1 MSDSGGL
8 VKGLKGLLKV
18 AVADLTAQAE
28 AGEVEWVLR
37 LRAEYDRAFAKK
49 RTGLSWSAWRASE
62 LDQAAVAWV
71 LSSVFVRYCEDNEL
85 IEGVWIT
92 GPDERAQFALDAET
106 LFYRQD
112 PARNAR
118 DWLREGFAVL
128 AGLPATA
135 DVVSREHSPVWR
147 VPLGA
152 DASKRM
158 LDFWRETRSD
168 GTLRWP
174 LADPALD
181 TRFLGDIYQDLSEAA
196 KKQYALLQT
205 PVFVEEFILDQTL
218 DPAIAEFGLSEV
230 KMIDPACGSGHFLL
244 GAFARLLDAWTA
256 EAPGMDVRERVQQAL
271 DQVHGVDLNPFAVAI
286 ARFRLTVAALKASG
300 LHRLSEAPRYN
311 YHLASGDSLLAGLG
325 RQGVLLDDDGDLA
338 AHAYPAEDVHEHPG
352 ILEPGRYQVVV
363 GNPPYIT
370 VKDKALNQAY
380 RRAYPTCKGK
390 YALSVPFMELFFRLA
405 ARGEPGRPAGFVGQI
420 TSNSFMKRE
429 FGSKVI
435 EDLLSGKNPD
445 NPVDLTEVIDTS
457 GAYIPGHGTPTVI
470 LIGRRRAPVG
480 ETVRAVLGVR
490 GEPGQPEDAAK
501 GLVWAQI
508 VENLGNPGFD
518 GEYVT
523 VEDLARVALSQHPWS
538 LSGGAAGPLKDAIE
552 VTSRGVLGDFSDS
565 LGITSFTL
573 EDDVYVVSGRDLE
586 RRGVER
592 NWCRVMVLGD
602 GLRDW
607 QDSPEQPLAIFPYA
621 EDFAPR
627 RVEDETPV
635 LRWMWPFRTNLANNR
650 MFGGQTKVEA
660 GLEWFE
666 YGRLTGSKLR
676 TPLSIAFAFVATHN
690 HFVLD
695 RGGKVFKQS
704 APVIKLPEGATEDDH
719 LGLLA
724 VLNSSTACFWLKQV
738 CHNKGVGGIGGGIGD
753 EEWEPRYEFTGTK
766 LQDYP
771 LPANPPTEFGR
782 QLDNLAQELRSQR
795 PASVCEVE
803 VSSRAGLD
811 RAREEYERIRRRMI
825 ALQEELDW
833 HVYELHGL
841 TDEPLTYGD
850 ADLPGLDLGQRAF
863 EIALARQVAGG
874 EESTAWFERHG
885 STPITA
891 IPESWPAEYRQLV
904 QRRLDLMASD
914 RSIGLLERPE
924 FKRRWAAKSW
934 EEMESEA
941 LRDYCLDRLEDPSWW
956 SDAQGP
962 QVLSVSQLAHMVRHD
977 ERLIAGLQVLT
988 GTTDF
993 DLAAEIG
1000 RLVSPLAVPFLAA
1013 HRYTDAGLVKRKE
1026 WEHVWDLQRREDAG
1040 ETVDIPVPP
1049 KYQQKDFRKAT
1060 YWKARGKL
1068 DVPKERFIAYPGAGG
1083 GADTSL
1089 VLGWAGWHHAQQA
1102 FALARLI
1109 VDRQNNYAWG
1119 TEELTPLLA
1128 GLAELEPWLWQWHDG
1143 VDAGTGVNPAQ
1154 AITALLDQQLAQH
1167 RLTRANLGEWRPG

>member
-1 MSDSGGL
+1 MSDSDGL

-28 AGEVEWVLR
+28 AGEAEWAR
-37 LRAEYDRAFAKK
+37 QLRAEYDRAFAKK
-49 RTGLSWSAWRASE
+49 RTGLAWSAWRASE

-71 LSSVFVRYCEDNEL
+71 LSSVFVRFCEDNHL
-85 IEGVWIT
+85 IDGVWIT
-92 GPDERAQFALDAET
+92 GQGERAQFALDAET

-118 DWLREGFAVL
+118 DWLRKGFAVL

-152 DASKRM
+152 DASKQI
-158 LDFWRETRSD
+158 LDFWRDTRDD
-168 GTLRWP
+168 GSLKWS
-174 LADPALD
+174 LADPELG

-244 GAFARLLDAWTA
+244 GAFARFLNGWTA
-256 EAPGMDVRERVQQAL
+256 QGPGMDVRERVQRAL

-300 LHRLSEAPRYN
+300 LPRLSEAPRYN
-311 YHLASGDSLLAGLG
+311 YHLATGDSLLAGLG

-338 AHAYPAEDVHEHPG
+338 DHAYPAEDVHEHPG

-370 VKDKALNQAY
+370 VKDKALNEAY
-380 RRAYPTCKGK
+380 RRAYQTCHRQ

-405 ARGEPGRPAGFVGQI
+405 ARGEQGRPAGFVGQI

-445 NPVDLTEVIDTS
+445 NPVDLTAVIDTS

-470 LIGRRRAPVG
+470 LFGRRRAPVG

-490 GEPGQPEDAAK
+490 GEPGQPEDAAE
-501 GLVWAQI
+501 GLVWTQI
-508 VENLGNPGFD
+508 AENLGNAGFD
-518 GEYVT
+518 GEYVSVT
-523 VEDLARVALSQHPWS
+523 DVSRITLSAHPWS
-538 LSGGAAGPLKDAIE
+538 LSGGGADVLKGRLDAARGESLSDVWQLSGFAAITGE
-552 VTSRGVLGDFSDS
+552 DEAFALPRGLVARLDENGR
-565 LGITSFTL
+565 
-573 EDDVYVVSGRDLE
+573 EYV
-586 RRGVER
+586 RGT
-592 NWCRVMVLGD
+592 D
-602 GLRDW
+602 LRDYAIASELW
-607 QDSPEQPLAIFPYA
+607 CLWPYEGRTGHWSPGIGMPVRRHLWPLRALLLQ
-621 EDFAPR
+621 R
-627 RVEDETPV
+627 RRFGTPV
-635 LRWMWPFRTNLANNR
+635 ALLSN
-650 MFGGQTKVEA
+650 V
-660 GLEWFE
+660 EWFE
-666 YGRLTGSKLR
+666 YREPYFERLDATI
-676 TPLSIAFAFVATHN
+676 SISFAFVATHN

-695 RGGKVFKQS
+695 RGGKVFNRS
-704 APVIKLPEGATEDDH
+704 APVIKLPDGAAEDDH

-738 CHNKGVGGIGGGIGD
+738 CHNKGSQGVNEGFKSQ
-753 EEWEPRYEFTGTK
+753 EWERFFEFTGTK

-771 LPANPPTEFGR
+771 LPANLPTEFGR
-782 QLDNLAQELRSQR
+782 QLDNLAQELKSQL
-795 PASVCEVE
+795 PASVCGADVP
-803 VSSRAGLD
+803 SRSGLD
-811 RAREEYERIRRRMI
+811 TARAEHERIRRRMI

-833 HVYELHGL
+833 HVYQLYGL
-841 TDEPLTYGD
+841 TDEALTYGE
-850 ADLPGLDLGQRAF
+850 ADLPGLELGQRAF
-863 EIALARQVAGG
+863 EIALARRVAEG
-874 EESTAWFERHG
+874 EESTAWFDRHG
-885 STPITA
+885 STPITE
-891 IPESWPAEYRQLV
+891 IPETWPAEYQRLV
-904 QRRLDLMASD
+904 QRRLDLMATD

-934 EEMESEA
+934 EEMEAEA

-956 SDAQGP
+956 SDGQGP
-962 QVLSVSQLAHMVRHD
+962 QVLSVSQLAQKVRHD
-977 ERLIAGLQVLT
+977 EALSAGLQVLT
-988 GTTDF
+988 GTADF
-993 DLAAEIG
+993 DLSAEIG
-1000 RLVSPLAVPFLAA
+1000 RLVAPEAVPFLAA
-1013 HRYTDAGLVKRKE
+1013 QRYTDAGLVKRRE
-1026 WEHVWDLQRREDAG
+1026 WEHVWDLQRREDTG
-1040 ETVDIPVPP
+1040 EEPEIPVPP

-1068 DVPKERFIAYPGAGG
+1068 DVPKERFIAYPGAGV

-1089 VLGWAGWHHAQQA
+1089 VLGWAGWDHAQQA

-1109 VDRQNNYAWG
+1109 VDRQNNHAWG
-1119 TEELTPLLA
+1119 AEELTPLLA
-1128 GLAELEPWLWQWHDG
+1128 GLAELEPWLWQWHNE
-1143 VDAGTGVNPAQ
+1143 VDAATGVNPAQ
-1154 AITALLDQQLAQH
+1154 AITTLLDQQLAQH
-1167 RLTRANLGEWRPG
+1167 RLTRADLGEWRPG

>member
-1 MSDSGGL
+1 MSDSDGL
-8 VKGLKGLLKV
+8 VKGLRGLLKV
-18 AVADLTAQAE
+18 AVADLAAQVE
-28 AGEVEWVLR
+28 AGDADWAR
-37 LRAEYDRAFAKK
+37 QLRAEYDRAFAKG
-49 RTGLSWSAWRASE
+49 RTGQSWSAWRASE
-62 LDQAAVAWV
+62 VDQAGVSWV
-71 LSSVFVRYCEDNEL
+71 LSSVFVRFCEDNGL
-85 IEGVWIT
+85 VDGVWIT
-92 GPDERAQFALDAET
+92 GPGERGQFALDAEAV
-106 LFYRQD
+106 FYRQD
-112 PARNAR
+112 PSRNAR
-118 DWLREGFAVL
+118 DWLRQGFGVL
-128 AGLPATA
+128 ADLPATS

-152 DASKRM
+152 DASKQI
-158 LDFWRETRSD
+158 LDFWRDTRDD
-168 GTLRWP
+168 GSLKWS
-174 LADPALD
+174 LADPDLG

-244 GAFARLLDAWTA
+244 GAFARLLDGWTA
-256 EAPGMDVRERVQQAL
+256 QAPGMDVRERVQRAL

-286 ARFRLTVAALKASG
+286 ARFRLTVAAVNASG

-338 AHAYPAEDVHEHPG
+338 DHAYPAEDVHEHPG

-370 VKDKALNQAY
+370 VKDKALNEAY
-380 RRAYPTCKGK
+380 RRAYQTCHRQ

-435 EDLLSGKNPD
+435 ESLLSGRNAD

-470 LIGRRRAPVG
+470 LVGRRRVPVG
-480 ETVRAVLGVR
+480 QTIRAVLGVR
-490 GEPGQPEDAAK
+490 GEPGQPVDAAK
-501 GLVWAQI
+501 GLVWTQI
-508 VENLGNPGFD
+508 VENLGKPGFD

-523 VEDLARVALSQHPWS
+523 VTDLAREVLSQHPWS
-538 LSGGAAGPLKDAIE
+538 LSGGAASHVKGCLDSGS
-552 VTSRGVLGDFSDS
+552 TGVLRTAVAEIGFGGVTREDSAYVVGAGTCERSGIGTEHQLHLVEGEYLRDFSVSSDAVV
-565 LGITSFTL
+565 GIWPYEPTTL
-573 EDDVYVVSGRDLE
+573 KAAGTPQVVRFLWPYKRILSERVAYGSTQLE
-586 RRGVER
+586 R
-592 NWCRVMVLGD
+592 
-602 GLRDW
+602 GL
-607 QDSPEQPLAIFPYA
+607 Q
-621 EDFAPR
+621 
-627 RVEDETPV
+627 
-635 LRWMWPFRTNLANNR
+635 
-650 MFGGQTKVEA
+650 
-660 GLEWFE
+660 WFE
-666 YGRLTGSKLR
+666 YSMFFAERFRK
-676 TPLSIAFAFVATHN
+676 PLSIAFAFVATHN

-695 RGGKVFKQS
+695 RGGKVFNRS

-738 CHNKGVGGIGGGIGD
+738 CHDKGSQGVNEGFKSQ
-753 EEWEPRYEFTGTK
+753 EWERFFEFTGTK
-766 LQDYP
+766 LRDYP
-771 LPANPPTEFGR
+771 LPANLPTEFAR
-782 QLDNLAQELRSQR
+782 QLDNLAQELKSQL
-795 PASVCEVE
+795 PASVCEADVP
-803 VSSRAGLD
+803 SRSRLD
-811 RAREEYERIRRRMI
+811 AARAEYERIRRRMI

-833 HVYELHGL
+833 YVYQLYEL
-841 TDEPLTYGD
+841 TDEPLTYGK
-850 ADLPGLDLGQRAF
+850 ADLPGFNLGQRAF
-863 EIALARQVAGG
+863 EIALARRVADGDDT
-874 EESTAWFERHG
+874 TAWFERHG
-885 STPITA
+885 STPITE
-891 IPESWPAEYRQLV
+891 IPESWPAEYRELV

-962 QVLSVSQLAHMVRHD
+962 RVLSVSQLAQLVRHD

-993 DLAAEIG
+993 DLAAEIA
-1000 RLVSPLAVPFLAA
+1000 RLVSPEAVPFLAA

-1026 WEHVWDLQRREDAG
+1026 WAHVWDLQRREDAG

-1068 DVPKERFIAYPGAGG
+1068 DVPKERFIAYPGAGA

-1089 VLGWAGWHHAQQA
+1089 VVGWAGWDHAQQA

-1109 VDRQNNYAWG
+1109 VDRQNNHAWG
-1119 TEELTPLLA
+1119 AEELTPLLA
-1128 GLAELEPWLWQWHDG
+1128 GLAELEPWLWQWHNQ

-1167 RLTRANLGEWRPG
+1167 RVTRVDLGEWRPG